1 MGTKNHTDH
10 QTILGVTNNKI
21 MTAQFECYQKIMQ
34 ATEEYEGK
42 QCISIYFDLK
52 LFSLTKAFHLLIHA
66 NIILKCF
73 LPNTVLIASP
83 LETI

>member
-34 ATEEYEGK
+34 TTEEYEGK
-42 QCISIYFDLK
+42 QCISIYFD
-52 LFSLTKAFHLLIHA
+52 FNQVVF
-66 NIILKCF
+66 
-73 LPNTVLIASP
+73 PN
-83 LETI
+83 